1 MSEVIG
7 KVKLINANCGNEKYA
22 KSEMV
27 VTTDEQFPQD
37 IMIEFGGAKSDLIDP
52 YKVGDQVKVS
62 INLGGRMWTNAEGID
77 KYFNSV
83 KGWKITKT
91 GDAPTHQEADDLPY

>member
-1 MSEVIG
+1 MEIIG
-7 KVKLINANCGNEKYA
+7 KVKVINANCGNEKYA

-27 VTTDEQFPQD
+27 VTTDEQYPQD
-37 IMIEFGGAKSDLIDP
+37 IMIEFGGQKSDLIDP

-77 KYFNSV
+77 KYFNSI
-83 KGWKITKT
+83 KGWKIAKT
-91 GDAPTHQEADDLPY
+91 GDAPVEQEADDLPY